1 VNGWI
6 KSLAGM
12 AQTKHRGLPRVRWMF
27 QLKVAAYN
35 LIRLPG
41 CWSQHKCAHL
51 SSQLSLGCP
60 AKDRQFPD
68 HNINPLSTKQ
78 SSACAGIFQQPAR
91 ASSRLASGSASFALV
106 GTIRIDQSLAAGLNP
121 CGLVPNVRNSSRPVP
136 RPAFSLA
143 GGDWD
148 RTEFGR
154 QLAVRSAACW
164 P

>member
-68 HNINPLSTKQ
+68 HNINPLSL
-78 SSACAGIFQQPAR
+78 SNP
-91 ASSRLASGSASFALV
+91 RLAQEFFSSLLEPQAGSPVGQLLLRLSG
-106 GTIRIDQSLAAGLNP
+106 R
-121 CGLVPNVRNSSRPVP
+121 
-136 RPAFSLA
+136 
-143 GGDWD
+143 
-148 RTEFGR
+148 FG
-154 QLAVRSAACW
+154 
-164 P
+164 